1 MNGCVP
7 VSIYKYTYLL
17 LAAQI
22 SQRSSAANV
31 RASALSRQRRRT
43 CCTNVS
49 NDCSSGCAL
58 VQQGGWQPLAQ
69 PVLQL
74 AAGYSASLGSLLV
87 GALCEQQLVLYA
99 WEPSC

>member
-1 MNGCVP
+1 M
-7 VSIYKYTYLL
+7 STHEDIYLL

-31 RASALSRQRRRT
+31 RASALSMQRRRI

-58 VQQGGWQPLAQ
+58 ASSHVWAKASMLLNIFVMALRVACVKRGCG
-69 PVLQL
+69 
-74 AAGYSASLGSLLV
+74 AARLEGHRHETRAD
-87 GALCEQQLVLYA
+87 AME
-99 WEPSC
+99 